1 MIAEE
6 TILED
11 VKDSYRDSVATITKE
26 GNRNFINP
34 KKPKGKLYNLRT
46 WFSIFYLIVFFTI
59 PFIKVYDEPLMMFNI
74 LERKFIIFGMV
85 FWPQD
90 FFIFGIA
97 MLTFV
102 VFIILFTVVFG
113 RVFCG
118 WACPQTIFMEM
129 VFRKIEYWIDGDAT
143 KQKLLKAMPWN
154 SEKIRKRA
162 IKFILFFGLS
172 FIIANFFLAYLI
184 GMDNVKDYFANPST
198 HVASIIS
205 LIIFTSFF
213 FFVYWWFRE
222 QVCIV
227 VCPYGRLQ
235 GVLLD
240 KNSIVV
246 AYDPLRG
253 EPRGKH
259 TKQEKEQTHYHDDAT
274 PKCDNCKGNGGCKDI
289 AAKFEPYIE
298 QPPLGDCIDCY
309 ACVRVCPTGIDIRNG
324 TQLECV
330 NCTACIDACDAIMV
344 SVHKPKGL
352 IRYASENSI
361 TKGIKL
367 KLTARIKGYI
377 AVLTLLL
384 SLLVFLLVSRT
395 DLDARLMRTAGM
407 TYTSLPDGRVSN
419 LYNLKL
425 ANKTHADISF
435 TLKLE
440 NIQGEIEFVGTV
452 NMTVKK
458 EDYSHVQFF
467 VKLDRSQIKG
477 WKTPLEIGMYQ
488 NDLGGKAPKKIKT
501 ITANFVGPEI
511 YN

>member
-1 MIAEE
+1 MEKAA
-6 TILED
+6 ILSDKKE
-11 VKDSYRDSVATITKE
+11 SYRDSVATITKE
-26 GNRNFINP
+26 GKRNFINP
-34 KKPKGKLYNLRT
+34 KKPKGRLYNLRT
-46 WFSIFYLIVFFTI
+46 RFSIFYLVVFFTL
-59 PFIKVYDEPLMMFNI
+59 PFIKVNGEPLLMLNV

-113 RVFCG
+113 RIFCG

-129 VFRKIEYWIDGDAT
+129 VFRKIEYWIDGDASRQ
-143 KQKLLKAMPWN
+143 KQLKAMPWN
-154 SEKIRKRA
+154 AKKVKKRVA
-162 IKFILFFGLS
+162 KFVIFFTIS

-184 GMDNVKDYFANPST
+184 GMDQLLGYLKTPAA
-198 HVASIIS
+198 HVGTLIS
-205 LIIFTSFF
+205 LLIFTSVF

-246 AYDPLRG
+246 AYDHKRG
-253 EPRGKH
+253 EPRGKL
-259 TKQEKEQTHYHDDAT
+259 TKKEDH
-274 PKCDNCKGNGGCKDI
+274 NCKCVDCKEDGACKSINEKI
-289 AAKFEPYIE
+289 AAIVP
-298 QPPLGDCIDCY
+298 QGDCIDCF

-324 TQLECV
+324 TQLECI
-330 NCTACIDACDAIMV
+330 NCTACIDACDSIMT
-344 SVHKPKGL
+344 SIKKPAGL

-361 TKGIKL
+361 VKGVKL
-367 KLTARIKGYI
+367 RFTTRIKAYTS
-377 AVLTLLL
+377 VLALLL
-384 SLLVFLLVSRT
+384 SLLIFLLVSRT

-407 TYTSLPDGRVSN
+407 TYTSLPDGRISN

-425 ANKTHADISF
+425 ANKTHKDIAYS
-435 TLKLE
+435 LKLE
-440 NIQGEIEFVGTV
+440 NLKGEIEVIG
-452 NMTVKK
+452 NSSLIVKK
-458 EDYSHVQFF
+458 EDYSHLQFF
-467 VKLDRSQIKG
+467 VKLNRSEVKS
-477 WKTPLEIGMYQ
+477 WKTELKIGMYE
-488 NDLGGKAPKKIKT
+488 NNKKIKT
-501 ITANFVGPEI
+501 IEASFIGPEI